1 MSSVIPFIERADHR
15 RDRAARIIHD
25 KGAPRT
31 LAIDE
36 LTTSFLVPGDPRL
49 ISTRKTPIYPRAA
62 SRAREDRYWGCTERV
77 GRDGYPQLASPRPRA
92 RRFPSLPLPGLS
104 PLQHGQP
111 RPAHLVLRVWMPPF
125 LVARFRHRA
134 LDLVLLAVP
143 LMNRRVRTLQHRLQ
157 PGLGGHT
164 CAHRAYGKWAPQ
176 SVSVRLPALRH
187 QISSGCTN
195 NSTKKTPM
203 NEERAYN
210 PPARPT

>member
-1 MSSVIPFIERADHR
+1 MGGGHCTAAYHPRTREPTPKMALSLLSINSVIPFIKRADHR
-15 RDRAARIIHD
+15 RDRAARVIHN

-31 LAIDE
+31 YNRRTNNLF
-36 LTTSFLVPGDPRL
+36 FLVPGPRL
-49 ISTRKTPIYPRAA
+49 RETPIYPRAA

-77 GRDGYPQLASPRPRA
+77 GRDGYPKLASPRPRA

-143 LMNRRVRTLQHRLQ
+143 LMNRRARTLQHRLQ

-164 CAHRAYGKWAPQ
+164 CAHRAHGKWAP
-176 SVSVRLPALRH
+176 
-187 QISSGCTN
+187 
-195 NSTKKTPM
+195 
-203 NEERAYN
+203 
-210 PPARPT
+210 